1 MRAKPL
7 PIDRTEGKPPE
18 DAEVRDRGFTVAGHA
33 LTAPKPVPG
42 LYLVATPIGNLGD
55 ITLRALETLAG
66 VDIIACED
74 TRITRRLT
82 ERYGITAVLKP
93 YHEHNAAL
101 ARPKILEKLSQGASI
116 ALVSDAGTPLISDPG
131 FKLVREV
138 CAAGLAVIALP
149 GPSSVL
155 TALAVAALPT
165 DRFFFEGFL
174 PPKQTARRARLT
186 ELARIDATL
195 VMFESGNRVQETLA
209 DLAAI
214 MEGRDGAICR
224 ELTKMHEEVTRA
236 PLTDLAQGADTLETR
251 GEFVLVVGPPPK
263 GAQAM
268 TEEALDDLLRA
279 SLARDS
285 VKDAVAHA
293 VELSGRPRRAV
304 YARALELARETEKE
318 QDARGDDGED

>member
-1 MRAKPL
+1 MRAKPV
-7 PIDRTEGKPPE
+7 PINRTEGQNPE
-18 DAEVRDRGFTVAGHA
+18 GAELPDRSFTVGGHV
-33 LTAPKPVPG
+33 LTAPKVVPG

-66 VDIIACED
+66 CDIIACED

-101 ARPKILEKLSQGASI
+101 ARPKILEKLAQGASI

-138 CAAGLAVIALP
+138 CAAGFAVIALP

-186 ELARIDATL
+186 ELSRIDATL
-195 VMFESGNRVQETLA
+195 VMFDSGNRVQDTLA

-214 MEGRDGAICR
+214 MGGRDGAICR
-224 ELTKMHEEVTRA
+224 ELTKMHEEVKRA
-236 PLTDLAQGADTLETR
+236 PLTELAQAADTLETR
-251 GEFVLVVGPPPK
+251 GEFVLVIGPPPK
-263 GAQAM
+263 GAQTM
-268 TEEALDDLLRA
+268 TDDALDDLLRTA
-279 SLARDS
+279 LARDS

-304 YARALELARETEKE
+304 YARALELAKE